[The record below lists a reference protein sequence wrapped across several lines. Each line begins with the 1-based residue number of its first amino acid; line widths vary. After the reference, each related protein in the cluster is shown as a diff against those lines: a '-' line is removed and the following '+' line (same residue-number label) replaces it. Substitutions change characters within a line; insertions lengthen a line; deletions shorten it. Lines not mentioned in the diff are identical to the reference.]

1 MGTFT
6 HPIHIGNLSGGE
18 FVEVETL
25 VDTGTACTSL
35 PASVL
40 NRLGVEQEGYRRFEL
55 ADNRIVEYPLG
66 QARVRLEGE
75 ELIILEVFAPEETE
89 PLLGATA
96 LELFSLGWDPVNRR
110 LVPVPALMK

>member
-6 HPIHIGNLSGGE
+6 HPIHIGSLAGGE
-18 FVEVETL
+18 FAEVEAL
-25 VDTGTACTSL
+25 VDTGTTYTSL

-55 ADNRIVEYPLG
+55 ADNRIVEYPIG
-66 QARVRLEGE
+66 YVRVQVNGNDAIVLV
-75 ELIILEVFAPEETE
+75 VFTPEDTS
-89 PLLGATA
+89 PLLGATT
-96 LELFSLGWDPVNRR
+96 LENLSLGVGPVSQR